1 MDRITHILW
10 DNDGILVNTEDLYF
24 EATRETLAEYGVELT
39 LQIYIDTFLRQSIG
53 VAYFKDEFSLT
64 EPDLARI
71 RSVRDE
77 RYTKYLHTQ
86 APLMPGVHETLQTL
100 GKRFTM
106 AVVTSTLREH
116 LRILH
121 EKHDLCDYF
130 DLNVTNEDFTHSK
143 PHPEPYLTAMEKL
156 EVSPEQCIAIEDSER
171 GFRAAREAGIAC
183 IAIPTPLTQHGDFTD
198 AHAIL
203 GNLAE
208 LQSLLLD

>member
-10 DNDGILVNTEDLYF
+10 DNDGILVDTEDLYF

-39 LQIYIDTFLRQSIG
+39 LQLYIETFLRQSIG
-53 VAYFKDEFSLT
+53 VAYFQDECNLT
-64 EPDLARI
+64 ESDLTQI

-77 RYTKYLHTQ
+77 RYEQYLHTQ
-86 APLMPGVHETLQTL
+86 APLMPRVHETLQAL
-100 GKRFTM
+100 RDHFTM

-121 EKHDLCDYF
+121 EKHGLCDYF

-143 PHPEPYLTAMEKL
+143 PHPEPYLTAMKKL
-156 EVSPEQCIAIEDSER
+156 HVSPEQCIAIEDSER

-183 IAIPTPLTQHGDFTD
+183 IAIPTPLTQHADFTD

-203 GNLAE
+203 SNLEE